1 MKKHTIFALVA
12 LTLAITSCGKKDWT
26 CTCKSVSSGPDQ
38 TFNFEQMKKKDAKS
52 HCDAKPSTFAVT
64 DCKLN

>member
-1 MKKHTIFALVA
+1 MKKHFIIALAA
-12 LTLAITSCGKKDWT
+12 LALFGTSCKKDWT
-26 CTCKSVSSGPDQ
+26 CTCKSVGGGPDQ